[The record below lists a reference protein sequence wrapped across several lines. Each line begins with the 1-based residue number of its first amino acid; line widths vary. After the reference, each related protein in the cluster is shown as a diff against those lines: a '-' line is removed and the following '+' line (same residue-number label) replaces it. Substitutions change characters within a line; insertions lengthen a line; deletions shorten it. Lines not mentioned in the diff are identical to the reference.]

1 MDELILT
8 DIGTIKSEN
17 FKEIFFSKFLDTIEK
32 NWGLCYSI
40 AKLEKDDEFI
50 VMYKYQ
56 NYILKLNKNNINY
69 KYTINSINELY

>member
-8 DIGTIKSEN
+8 DIGTIKGEN

-50 VMYKYQ
+50 VMYKYDSLPKR
-56 NYILKLNKNNINY
+56 YILHLFCVIMKI
-69 KYTINSINELY
+69 